1 MPVKIKETKAM
12 QDRRFVRYKFA
23 ERLKRVRKQLGVTQ
37 EDLADKAGVSRSYLS
52 EAEHARH
59 LVGIEF
65 IIKISDALG
74 VSAGVLLDNLD
85 KEGSDDKH

>member
-1 MPVKIKETKAM
+1 MPVKIRETKAM

-23 ERLKRVRKQLGVTQ
+23 ERLKRVRKQLGVSQ

-52 EAEHARH
+52 EVEHARH

-65 IIKISDALG
+65 IIKIAEALN
-74 VSAGVLLDNLD
+74 VSASALLDNLGE
-85 KEGSDDKH
+85 EGSNDKH